1 MALIMSR
8 AALCVVALVL
18 LSGCSPKLRLEV
30 FNNTQE
36 TMVVS
41 YWKNEVTIAPES
53 VGVLD
58 VRLGNSK
65 LTVKTGSIDGDY
77 EIDWSGLAGYCYR
90 PGLRHT
96 VKLQIDSV
104 GVLFVLKNDQEFLAS
119 GGGCGQ
125 YQIAQ

>member
-8 AALCVVALVL
+8 AALGVVVLVL

-36 TMVVS
+36 TMVIS

-58 VRLGNSK
+58 VRHWKCEADSK
-65 LTVKTGSIDGDY
+65 NWHD
-77 EIDWSGLAGYCYR
+77 
-90 PGLRHT
+90 
-96 VKLQIDSV
+96 
-104 GVLFVLKNDQEFLAS
+104 
-119 GGGCGQ
+119 
-125 YQIAQ
+125 